1 MQQVH
6 SEKKLSKWNMFKT
19 RPLSYSDALSTN
31 ELVPNSIDFSKEIFL
46 HVIPV
51 RVIIPWL

>member
-1 MQQVH
+1 MQQVY

-19 RPLSYSDALSTN
+19 RPLSYSDLLSTN

-51 RVIIPWL
+51 RVVIPWL